1 MKHTDKAKICFEKSA
16 DTHFRSHLTDLNYY
30 KIKSLRK
37 LNRNGE
43 ADVALSNMQKTLE
56 RILRNPTD
64 SYAKF
69 GEANQN
75 VQQSNISYYSGLIHL
90 LQNNPSAA
98 KNDFTQALQL
108 YPGNIWAQLMN
119 KDIH

>member
-1 MKHTDKAKICFEKSA
+1 
-16 DTHFRSHLTDLNYY
+16 
-30 KIKSLRK
+30 
-37 LNRNGE
+37 
-43 ADVALSNMQKTLE
+43 MQKTLE

-75 VQQSNISYYSGLIHL
+75 VQTEQYL
-90 LQNNPSAA
+90 LLFRLDTSPTNNPSAA

>member
-1 MKHTDKAKICFEKSA
+1 MTSYMKNPGFEDSTKDWINSGFGSQTNTA
-16 DTHFRSHLTDLNYY
+16 FNLKVGTYYCEIWGAINDSEIYQYVNLPNGNYRLTVV
-30 KIKSLRK
+30 
-37 LNRNGE
+37 G
-43 ADVALSNMQKTLE
+43 
-56 RILRNPTD
+56 
-64 SYAKF
+64 
-69 GEANQN
+69 QN

>member
-1 MKHTDKAKICFEKSA
+1 
-16 DTHFRSHLTDLNYY
+16 
-30 KIKSLRK
+30 
-37 LNRNGE
+37 
-43 ADVALSNMQKTLE
+43 MQKTLE

-75 VQQSNISYYSGLIHL
+75 VQQSNISYYSGLIYL